1 MKKTIWYRLTLN
13 SAEVAAGEV
22 EKRKAAFDEA
32 FTAARAPRMMALF
45 QQSRQDGG
53 IDLFLTPECIDDA
66 PQLIDEWGCTP
77 CDRPSMAGLFL
88 LVGHN
93 EMTYYMP

>member
-1 MKKTIWYRLTLN
+1 MKKIHWYRLTLT
-13 SAEVAAGEV
+13 AAQVTAGEV

-45 QQSRQDGG
+45 QQAREDGG
-53 IDLFLTPECIDDA
+53 IDLFLTPQCIDYA
-66 PQLIDEWGCTP
+66 AQLIAEWGCTP
-77 CDRPSMAGLFL
+77 CDRPSMAGLHL